1 MCESVPN
8 RVNERA
14 LTLARTGSLL
24 SRIVSTSRGVDAVA
38 ALVDDDD
45 DDDVDV
51 DDPGLHGTVDSPFS
65 IATATAVD
73 ETVTVD
79 STTVV
84 GTPVVVVVVVV
95 VVVSVDVVAAVC

>member
-45 DDDVDV
+45 DDDV